1 MKITARQYAQL
12 FFLLEQEIPREKVD
26 SLVDRLVSFI
36 RKNKDWGKRKKIL
49 EKYEILRREMSGA
62 RDMTIIAAREPDDQ
76 AVERIKRTVADK
88 KGVDYEKINI
98 RQQIDKT
105 IGGGLIVKIDNEIW
119 DGSLKKKLEKMK
131 RSLLN

>member
-76 AVERIKRTVADK
+76 AISV
-88 KGVDYEKINI
+88 
-98 RQQIDKT
+98 
-105 IGGGLIVKIDNEIW
+105 
-119 DGSLKKKLEKMK
+119 SKLTKP
-131 RSLLN
+131 SAAV